1 MRGAILWQSGL
12 PGGRLSGMG
21 GRGLSSALS
30 LLSLM
35 RCSLAALSLLS
46 FALLSGI
53 CAGSYA
59 RASVSASSTR
69 EALPFALPF
78 MLFSTAS
85 ASALLLSG
93 VAAVDA
99 GARKRR

>member
-1 MRGAILWQSGL
+1 
-12 PGGRLSGMG
+12 
-21 GRGLSSALS
+21 
-30 LLSLM
+30 M
-35 RCSLAALSLLS
+35 RCSLSALALLS

-59 RASVSASSTR
+59 RASVSAPSTK

-93 VAAVDA
+93 VAAMDA
-99 GARKRR
+99 KQKRG